1 MKKIDIVL
9 ALATGEVAA
18 WFFYGIL
25 RNLGIEIPFLVW
37 ILAIL
42 LPILALIGIWIA
54 FILGKKLLWIFQAA
68 KFFLVGVVATLVDL
82 GVLNILIW
90 FSGIATGLFFSIFK
104 GISFIVATCSKYLG
118 DKFWAFEKMEKV
130 GMGKEFSQFFAVTLI
145 GLAINV
151 GAASLIV
158 NVAGPQFGLTEKLW
172 ANIGAILAA
181 FVSAIWNFIGY
192 KFIVFKK

>member
-90 FSGIATGLFFSIFK
+90 FSGIASGVLFSVFK
-104 GISFIVATCSKYLG
+104 GISFIVATCSKYFG
-118 DKFWAFEKMEKV
+118 DKFWAFEKMEKA
-130 GMGKEFSQFFAVTLI
+130 GMGREFGQFFLVTLV
-145 GLAINV
+145 GLIINV
-151 GAASLIV
+151 GVASLVV
-158 NVAGPQFGLTEKLW
+158 NLFGSQFGMSEKLW
-172 ANIGAILAA
+172 ANVGGIMAA
-181 FVSAIWNFIGY
+181 FAAAIWNFLGY

>member
-104 GISFIVATCSKYLG
+104 GISFIVATCSKYFG
-118 DKFWAFEKMEKV
+118 DKFWAFEKMEKA
-130 GMGKEFSQFFAVTLI
+130 GMGREFGQFFLVTLV
-145 GLAINV
+145 GLIINV
-151 GAASLIV
+151 GVASLVV
-158 NVAGPQFGLTEKLW
+158 NLFGSQFGMSEKLW
-172 ANIGAILAA
+172 ANVGGIMAA
-181 FVSAIWNFIGY
+181 FAAAIWNFLGY